1 MRALVQR
8 VTSGQVD
15 VRDADGKIRTTGKIG
30 PGMVVLFGVSIE
42 DKLETAAKLADK
54 CAALHCFEDE
64 NGKINLDI
72 KQTGGQIIVVSQF
85 TLYADCRKGNR
96 PSFTNAGKPD
106 EASRLYD
113 YFCEACRSRIK
124 GRVETGEFG
133 ADMKIS
139 LLNDGPFT
147 VVLECENGEIR

>member
-30 PGMVVLFGVSIE
+30 KGMVVLFGVSID

-54 CAALHCFEDE
+54 CAALRCFEDE

-72 KQTGGQIIVVSQF
+72 IYLEGLRPLQTSRGFLIPRLF
-85 TLYADCRKGNR
+85 L
-96 PSFTNAGKPD
+96 SFR
-106 EASRLYD
+106 ER
-113 YFCEACRSRIK
+113 
-124 GRVETGEFG
+124 
-133 ADMKIS
+133 
-139 LLNDGPFT
+139 
-147 VVLECENGEIR
+147 

>member
-30 PGMVVLFGVSIE
+30 KGMVVLFGVSID

-54 CAALHCFEDE
+54 CAALRCFEDE

-72 KQTGGQIIVVSQF
+72 KQ
-85 TLYADCRKGNR
+85 
-96 PSFTNAGKPD
+96 
-106 EASRLYD
+106 
-113 YFCEACRSRIK
+113 
-124 GRVETGEFG
+124 
-133 ADMKIS
+133 IS
-139 LLNDGPFT
+139 
-147 VVLECENGEIR
+147 GEIAFAGIGQDHYNIFAAVFG

>member
-30 PGMVVLFGVSIE
+30 KGMVVLFGVSID

-54 CAALHCFEDE
+54 CAALRCFEDE

-72 KQTGGQIIVVSQF
+72 KQIGGEIIVVSQF
-85 TLYADCRKGNR
+85 TLYADTSRGNR
-96 PSFTNAGKPD
+96 PSFSGAARPELAIPCY
-106 EASRLYD
+106 EAFVNRLQEQGITV
-113 YFCEACRSRIK
+113 F
-124 GRVETGEFG
+124 TGEFG
-133 ADMKIS
+133 AEMHVDIQ
-139 LLNDGPFT
+139 NDGPVT
-147 VVLECENGEIR
+147 LMLEL